1 MPNVVA
7 PNAVTPSVLAEYC
20 TFLWCIAVDDTL
32 KVLLEPFQ
40 LCTPQNDPGDTI
52 PTFLKIAFPIL
63 RGKDHAAFRLL
74 RAPPDSITTNQ
85 LQGAQLSKAQV
96 NTRSLVHRTTIV
108 KNQFPL
114 VLENAHGHV
123 NVIIYI
129 LATELGAYYFILPA
143 KVLTLSNSDHIST
156 AVYSAHKL
164 WRHPSRHDT
173 IEPGEKYLPP

>member
-1 MPNVVA
+1 MPNVVV

-40 LCTPQNDPGDTI
+40 LCTPQNDLGDTI
-52 PTFLKIAFPIL
+52 LASLKIAFPSL
-63 RGKDHAAFRLL
+63 RGKDHTAFRLL

-114 VLENAHGHV
+114 VLDNVHGHV

-129 LATELGAYYFILPA
+129 LAAELGAYYFILPA
-143 KVLTLSNSDHIST
+143 KVLTLSNSNCILT
-156 AVYSAHKL
+156 AVYSVHKL